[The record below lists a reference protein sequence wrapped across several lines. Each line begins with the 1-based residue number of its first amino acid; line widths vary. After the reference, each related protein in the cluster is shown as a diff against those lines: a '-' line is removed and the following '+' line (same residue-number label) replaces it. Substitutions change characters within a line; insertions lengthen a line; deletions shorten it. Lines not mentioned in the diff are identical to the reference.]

1 MARTADNDM
10 SNPQPFFPHQC
21 RVSAL
26 HLLVH
31 MIATLM
37 RFSTP
42 RVVDRL
48 HEKAFNLVRALRP
61 FLSRRDSR

>member
-1 MARTADNDM
+1 MARTADDAM
-10 SNPQPFFPHQC
+10 SNLQPFFPHQC

-42 RVVDRL
+42 GVVDRL
-48 HEKAFNLVRALRP
+48 REKALNLVRALRP
-61 FLSRRDSR
+61 SFFRRDSR